1 MIDRISATHMLAAL
15 GFLAASLAAGRLEA
29 QAPPAPP
36 PALLPRPFPAP
47 KPSDP
52 KPAAPPPYPPPRA
65 GEGREGGSQPAR
77 GGREPDLAYRA
88 YQRRYFL
95 TPFAEATR
103 RVDEKS
109 AQRPLTLLGELYSN
123 GLCVPLAAV

>member
-77 GGREPDLAYRA
+77 GGREPDLPYGA
-88 YQRRYFL
+88 YQRGYFL
-95 TPFAEATR
+95 TAFAKT
-103 RVDEKS
+103 K
-109 AQRPLTLLGELYSN
+109 RPVNENGDQHTITLL
-123 GLCVPLAAV
+123 